1 MLVIVARTSPKPSFD
16 SMIRPPR
23 EQEDNEKEDVPLYVL
38 STTLLSVE
46 ADVTEDFSASHDKII
61 ECITSCIHVARLS
74 DILEQQQNLV
84 HVFLIS
90 LSPGFPWTVKMSVFS
105 SIKELCSRLQNNAHD
120 YQDTSIHAG
129 MTLVQELFSSVSP
142 KVLECLS
149 MVKIAQVHIAAS
161 ECLMEVTNLYGLL
174 PMVDGTEV
182 GFKEELLKQYEV
194 EKNEQAKSLLKKC
207 IDILTNLEQKAIQT
221 S

>member
-1 MLVIVARTSPKPSFD
+1 
-16 SMIRPPR
+16 MI
-23 EQEDNEKEDVPLYVL
+23 
-38 STTLLSVE
+38 
-46 ADVTEDFSASHDKII
+46 
-61 ECITSCIHVARLS
+61 
-74 DILEQQQNLV
+74 
-84 HVFLIS
+84 
-90 LSPGFPWTVKMSVFS
+90 
-105 SIKELCSRLQNNAHD
+105 
-120 YQDTSIHAG
+120 
-129 MTLVQELFSSVSP
+129 
-142 KVLECLS
+142 
-149 MVKIAQVHIAAS
+149 VHIAAS